1 MFSLY
6 FRLLVISRIFK
17 NITKVV
23 GMTDK
28 HSENEEQ
35 PFK

>member
-17 NITKVV
+17 NMTEVE
-23 GMTDK
+23 GMADK
-28 HSENEEQ
+28 HFENEEQ